1 MHPGRDGGPKIEEV
15 QDKTPQK
22 ETSAKS
28 TKIFGIFWQFLRGIT
43 ASDHPDYHI
52 FPKTEKTR
60 FFHKKSMAAISNQ
73 IDPVLPAASWKA
85 LPKGRFSF
93 LEFD

>member
-60 FFHKKSMAAISNQ
+60 FFPQKKHGCNQ
-73 IDPVLPAASWKA
+73 QPNRSSSAC
-85 LPKGRFSF
+85 GQ
-93 LEFD
+93 LEGTAERKILIP